1 MKRTAPM
8 MTRQIWLA
16 LNAIP
21 VFVFAAMGQ
30 TATIDSVV
38 NRVRP
43 VYAAVSTFKADA
55 EIYEH
60 I

>member
-1 MKRTAPM
+1 M
-8 MTRQIWLA
+8 L
-16 LNAIP
+16 
-21 VFVFAAMGQ
+21 VGAAFGQ

-55 EIYEH
+55 EVYEH